1 MPIEDNRKPIGIF
14 ENKRHK
20 NVNRKAEQRMV
31 NYISDHTGKQPTR
44 KGLKTAVGMLYAF
57 SLFQNFKLEEEMP
70 NKQRAVQEDRAIFE
84 MDTFVVTD
92 EWINHKDEVV
102 HSLSSSSTFDARTIH
117 GVSNNNRTQSEF
129 APQIN
134 TSTLLVEAAQLW
146 SLAVHKFVHGI
157 VELDDCT
164 TTKTETIGRKA
175 GLWEQPKNVQTHF
188 KTMCKVATAKS
199 QKINEQ
205 ETEPSHAPQQFYFKK
220 IPPTNDRD
228 YFEAKDIA
236 EKLKNVFEGFVDE
249 TPSIN
254 PTKKNGTDN
263 TNDPYFHGMTDDFWF
278 YLADSFRSFIRN
290 PLKPSAERPEE
301 GTSRQFYKWLKDTFD
316 GIPKTREPFGREQKK
331 NPLEH
336 PFSTH
341 NLPPL
346 NLPSSKEESEQ
357 LLTTIWQLTSRF
369 TESISGFFDQKT
381 NFFGVDARSLPSHSM
396 TPTPISE
403 QIPKIE
409 FTSYED
415 IPEKTVDKIN
425 RIIDTYL
432 KRQPFPEV
440 DLEPMMP
447 FWYDYDVFQ
456 QRFKT
461 DEVNEAVKDFMGDL
475 ALHDLFVLISNWEQD
490 TFAFH
495 LILEK
500 RISLAHLILK
510 KYGIPD
516 RELTY
521 REAVAIALQ
530 WRTNN
535 IFKGFEFTE
544 VSSVIIHL
552 TLPKVKVNNL
562 TTTISPIAYLA
573 QVHNI
578 KEILENNEM
587 PAGILFQDLPIFY
600 YEYDLFINRDKTD
613 KVKELLLEFFKKN
626 KVEIQGEATSKK
638 IMGGLKKFVES
649 GGSSYPLAQELREQF
664 ITYIIMKAYGVENIR
679 LGDPYLLTKTSA
691 VQQQLKVNLLMKGCT
706 YKENT
711 EQTDHLR
718 LSSPETPY
726 TTRLQEQK
734 KVSEKIFHDFIHD
747 QAATISNVDP
757 IKPYCYDY
765 PILLQRA
772 KTLNVNKAIRVFLI
786 AKGLSLG
793 DVPNSELVRKLQS
806 WLLNGENYEDTVQRQ
821 KDVAELLLKHYGIE
835 GRLLTVQDVRVCIL
849 QWEDNN
855 AQLNYLI
862 DEKLESELKDKKVE
876 IDTFL
881 QENNLQ
887 KKAEDTQSVEA
898 TSYVEET
905 LIQKEETKRRVAD
918 FLVEQGQSWN
928 MSDPSAFAH
937 AVTHWVL
944 LEGATIE
951 MIDPVK
957 IKQLAQV
964 ILNEKI
970 DGVISGVQAKLTYI
984 KWLFETFNL
993 DDQTHELPVNINM
1006 TDNKQTEQH
1015 GLPVNND
1022 MTDNKQTEQ
1031 TERKP
1036 IDSSVS
1042 KERWR
1047 NKNIGVQ
1054 LNQFF
1059 MQHGVVPFDQ
1069 STERILIS
1077 MGKWLTQ
1084 EGVGMVFMPDKIQ
1097 PIAKIILNELKMQGD
1112 ASEDKISVKKAET
1125 TIMKWAIE
1133 NILNGSVEEY
1143 IIRKIIDSPD
1153 PSSFTIGQIRNL
1165 LEVDSLRKE
1174 GVITL
1179 HTIVGKDSRE
1189 EEMLRKDQVVFE
1201 KLWIKFIEKV
1211 LPNYFL
1217 ESSQLADDLLISDFD
1232 SLMQLAGG
1240 KLLADAGYL
1249 SEFSRE
1255 DVIRLGTFFC
1265 DYLEIQSIQQIE
1277 GLQYLITP
1285 ALLATAQLDSEGLRE
1300 ALENGEY
1307 KVYALQTFI
1316 TFWQEMTESIVENEK
1331 IFYYE
1336 MSVYEEAVINWR
1348 RKKALAEY
1356 VNQECNKRSGK
1367 NRLLLD
1373 QAYLLGLPA
1382 CPDVY
1387 QPPNLEEWYT
1397 QLTKNVAEAF
1407 FKVNQRF
1414 ISTALNGLDQSE
1426 KNFLFS
1432 NDTRIYKASAELK
1445 HQEHYYVPPGIGG
1458 IPVVNFSEREK
1469 WLDTDLNLEKTDL
1482 FAAIHGTEE
1491 RLYAVKRLEQNGGYI
1506 FYRVDKDPLLYLKY
1520 GLFDQKDLWRKGY
1533 IQNGEKIRIGK
1544 KDFTFSTKINRENEL
1559 GQGMNQ
1565 ATLSTAISQI
1575 QRDRFYHQLYE
1586 FGNDKSVPEQIW
1598 DVIKHIIPFYD
1609 CIVGVIEKNVSDAV
1623 TSCTIDVIFLIPIF
1637 GQVVG
1642 LSTNFALG
1650 MAKAAAE
1657 SGVRHAIR
1665 SGMRFTPNR
1674 LELKALLKSTARYA
1688 DPGFELVTDGAK
1700 LILKGFSEL
1709 KNQRFIPAHLKP
1721 LITKS
1726 ETLIGKIPPLPE
1738 DYVRAQLPRKGPYSV
1753 VRRVKDSLYMQ
1764 VMNLKDGDIFG
1775 GYFTLHGNQLRPFEG
1790 NLFYDQEEIKRINR
1804 LANQVDTS
1812 QMFVVEKNLNPKGYG
1827 EGKVYYVKKN
1837 GEVIGSFVRMNQQMV
1852 PVQLHSIEGHGLRYD
1867 VYEGNNLFPIRFNGV
1882 GWFFETESS
1891 PRLAKEVTDYV
1902 ASQPEQFESL
1912 SSPISLTPPDEF
1924 GLMYASSGRSY
1935 IKANNRYVP
1944 LVLID
1949 QENQRYHLVKKKV
1962 TKPLII
1968 LRFDEIHN
1976 HFRMETQLERIN
1988 ADPHH
1993 AILAGR
1999 KKNVPKKPTKK
2010 AAGDKKVK
2018 QPISQII
2025 AAGTTRD
2032 ADRLAEIAKTLE
2044 YPPYYKLP
2052 ESLGVAET
2060 FDQFRKATT
2069 LSEHPKKFR
2078 YEDDRVKLP
2087 TLTSFVSEF
2096 TNPTARTDQMAKSC
2110 MKHEIARILAND
2122 PEIPYRIFPGF
2133 TSDEVPEYIDEFQ
2146 KEVASGVDEAVTYL
2160 QAFKQKAE
2168 ELLKFETLAEREP
2181 GQYLNHMFKLET
2193 SENKEQVM
2201 KEVIKR
2207 LLIIADKSKQFLNLS
2222 KDLGYQNI
2230 WIVSSD
2236 LVYDKKTK
2244 NYYTSKV
2251 KPPTTVAFVVNADPE
2266 CRILIMADKFH
2277 IKSSTKPTTQTTPT
2291 LFGTVIHETTHI
2303 VSSTVDYAKFEDPPK
2318 GFQSSGED
2326 IRKRY
2331 DYEYEK
2337 ITYSENFDLFVRHLA
2352 QEFNLP
2358 KLARS
2363 EVVKQLWVDPM
2374 LAANFLILDAEVVM
2388 TIIRDLALDNNFFN
2402 RLRVKRESKD
2412 EPLIDPKIFM
2422 FFALMHTENFF
2433 LLEKEYETEKN
2444 QTKVGNIIED
2454 QPPTLPSTPS
2464 IRDKRSFA
2472 TIVQQAATNSK
2483 ETNKTVNISFSN
2495 LNKKELSV
2503 REFN

>member
-1 MPIEDNRKPIGIF
+1 MPIEDHRKSIGIF

-31 NYISDHTGKQPTR
+31 NYISEHSGNQPTR
-44 KGLKTAVGMLYAF
+44 EGLKTAVGMLYVF

-102 HSLSSSSTFDARTIH
+102 HSLSSSSTFDARTIP

-129 APQIN
+129 APKIN
-134 TSTLLVEAAQLW
+134 TSTPLVEAAHLW

-164 TTKTETIGRKA
+164 TTKTETIGRKG

-188 KTMCKVATAKS
+188 KTICKVATAKS

-205 ETEPSHAPQQFYFKK
+205 ETEPSHDLQQFYFKK
-220 IPPTNDRD
+220 VPPTNDRD

-249 TPSIN
+249 TPN
-254 PTKKNGTDN
+254 PHTTKQNGTDN
-263 TNDPYFHGMTDDFWF
+263 TNDPYFHGMTEDFWF
-278 YLADSFRSFIRN
+278 YLADSFRSFVRN
-290 PLKPSAERPEE
+290 PSKPSAERPEE

-316 GIPKTREPFGREQKK
+316 GIPKARERFGREQKT
-331 NPLEH
+331 NPHEH
-336 PFSTH
+336 PFSAH

-369 TESISGFFDQKT
+369 AESISEFFDQKT
-381 NFFGVDARSLPSHSM
+381 NFFGVDATSLPSHSM
-396 TPTPISE
+396 TTTPASAQIS
-403 QIPKIE
+403 KIR

-415 IPEKTVDKIN
+415 LPQTTVDKIN
-425 RIIDTYL
+425 HIIHNYL
-432 KRQPFPEV
+432 HRQPFPENMMA
-440 DLEPMMP
+440 PMMP
-447 FWYDYDVFQ
+447 FWYEYEVFQ
-456 QRFKT
+456 QRSKT

-544 VSSVIIHL
+544 VSSVIVHL
-552 TLPKVKVNNL
+552 TLPKVKMNHL

-613 KVKELLLEFFKKN
+613 KVKELLLEFLKKN
-626 KVEIQGEATSKK
+626 KVEIQGDATSKK
-638 IMGGLKKFVES
+638 IMAGLKKFVES
-649 GGSSYPLAQELREQF
+649 GGSSNPLAQESREQF
-664 ITYIIMKAYGVENIR
+664 ITYFLMKAYGVENIR

-691 VQQQLKVNLLMKGCT
+691 VQQQLKVNLLLKGCT
-706 YKENT
+706 YKENS
-711 EQTDHLR
+711 EQTEDIR

-726 TTRLQEQK
+726 TIRLQEQK
-734 KVSEKIFHDFIHD
+734 KVSGKIFHDFIHD
-747 QAATISNVDP
+747 QAMTVSNVDP
-757 IKPYCYDY
+757 IKPYYYDY
-765 PILLQRA
+765 PILLQRE
-772 KTLNVNKAIRVFLI
+772 KTLVVNKAVRIFLI
-786 AKGLSLG
+786 SKSLSLG
-793 DVPNSELVRKLQS
+793 NVSNSELVRKLQG
-806 WLLNGENYEDTVQRQ
+806 WLLNGENYEEIVQRQ
-821 KDVAELLLKHYGIE
+821 EEVAELLLEHYGIDE
-835 GRLLTVQDVRVCIL
+835 RPLTVQDARVCIL

-862 DEKLESELKDKKVE
+862 DEKPEREHKDKKE
-876 IDTFL
+876 GIDTFL

-887 KKAEDTQSVEA
+887 KKAEDAQSVEA
-898 TSYVEET
+898 TRHVEDT
-905 LIQKEETKRRVAD
+905 PIQKEETKRRVAD
-918 FLVEQGQSWN
+918 FLVEQGRSWN

-951 MIDPVK
+951 VIDPVK

-970 DGVISGVQAKLTYI
+970 DGVISGVQAELTYI
-984 KWLFETFNL
+984 TWLFETFEL
-993 DDQTHELPVNINM
+993 DDQARELPANIDL
-1006 TDNKQTEQH
+1006 TDNKQT
-1015 GLPVNND
+1015 G
-1022 MTDNKQTEQ
+1022 QTKREA
-1031 TERKP
+1031 

-1054 LNQFF
+1054 LHHFF
-1059 MQHGVVPFDQ
+1059 MQQGVHPYDQ

-1084 EGVGMVFMPDKIQ
+1084 EGVGMVFMPDKIL

-1112 ASEDKISVKKAET
+1112 VSEEKISVKKAEA

-1179 HTIVGKDSRE
+1179 HTIVGKDSNE
-1189 EEMLRKDQVVFE
+1189 EQMLRKDQVFFE
-1201 KLWIKFIEKV
+1201 KLWIKFIGKV

-1217 ESSQLADDLLISDFD
+1217 ESSQLADDLPISDFG
-1232 SLMQLAGG
+1232 SLMQLAGA

-1249 SEFSRE
+1249 SEFNTA

-1265 DYLEIQSIQQIE
+1265 DYLEIQSDQQIE
-1277 GLQYLITP
+1277 GLQYLLTP
-1285 ALLATAQLDSEGLRE
+1285 ALLTTAQLDPEGLRE
-1300 ALENGEY
+1300 AIENGEY
-1307 KVYALQTFI
+1307 KIYALQTFI
-1316 TFWQEMTESIVENEK
+1316 TFWQEMMESIVENEK
-1331 IFYYE
+1331 IVYHE
-1336 MSVYEEAVINWR
+1336 MGVYEEAVINWR

-1367 NRLLLD
+1367 NSLLLD
-1373 QAYLLGLPA
+1373 QAYLLGLPP

-1387 QPPNLEEWYT
+1387 QPPDLEEWYT
-1397 QLTKNVAEAF
+1397 QLTKDVADAF
-1407 FKVNQRF
+1407 FKINQRF
-1414 ISTALNGLDQSE
+1414 IGTALNGLDQSE

-1432 NDTRIYKASAELK
+1432 KGTRIYRASAELK
-1445 HQEHYYVPPGIGG
+1445 HQKHYYAPPAIGG
-1458 IPVVNFSEREK
+1458 VPAINFSEREK
-1469 WLDTDLNLEKTDL
+1469 WLDTNLNLEKTDL
-1482 FAAIHGTEE
+1482 FAAVQGSEE
-1491 RLYAVKRLEQNGGYI
+1491 RMYAMKKLEQDWGYI

-1520 GLFDQKDLWRKGY
+1520 GLFDQKDLWRNGY

-1544 KDFTFSTKINRENEL
+1544 KDFTFSTKINQKNEL
-1559 GQGMNQ
+1559 GQGMNH
-1565 ATLSTAISQI
+1565 AKLSIAISQI

-1609 CIVGVIEKNVSDAV
+1609 CIVGIIDKNVSDAV
-1623 TSCTIDVIFLIPIF
+1623 TSCTIDVIFLIPVF
-1637 GQVVG
+1637 GQVMG

-1665 SGMRFTPNR
+1665 SGMRFTPSR
-1674 LELKALLKSTARYA
+1674 LEIKALLKSSTRYA
-1688 DPGFELVTDGAK
+1688 DPGFELVTDGANW
-1700 LILKGFSEL
+1700 ILRGFSEL
-1709 KNQRFIPAHLKP
+1709 KNHWFIPAHLKP
-1721 LITKS
+1721 VLTKL
-1726 ETLIGKIPPLPE
+1726 ETLTRKIPPLPE
-1738 DYVRAQLPRKGPYSV
+1738 DHVRAQLPRKGPYSI
-1753 VRRVKDSLYMQ
+1753 VRRVKDSLYKQ
-1764 VMNLKDGDIFG
+1764 VMNLEDGDIFG
-1775 GYFTLHGNQLRPFEG
+1775 GYFTLHGNQLRSFEG
-1790 NLFYDQEEIKRINR
+1790 DLFYNHEELERINR
-1804 LANQVDTS
+1804 LANQVDTK
-1812 QMFVVEKNLNPKGYG
+1812 QLFIIENNLNPKGYG
-1827 EGKVYYVKKN
+1827 EGKVYKVENN
-1837 GEVIGSFVRMNQQMV
+1837 GEVIGSFVQMNQRIV
-1852 PVQLHSIEGHGLRYD
+1852 PVQIHSIEGHGVRYD
-1867 VYEGNNLFPIRFNGV
+1867 VYEGDTLFSIRFNGI
-1882 GWFFETESS
+1882 GWYFETETS
-1891 PRLAKEVTDYV
+1891 PRLAKDVSDYV
-1902 ASQPEQFESL
+1902 ASQPEQFESI
-1912 SSPISLTPPDEF
+1912 SSPLSLTPPDEF
-1924 GLMYASSGRSY
+1924 GLMRTSSGRTY
-1935 IKANNRYVP
+1935 IKVNNRYVP
-1944 LVLID
+1944 LILID

-1962 TKPLII
+1962 TRPLII

-1976 HFRMETQLERIN
+1976 HFRVETPLERLI

-1993 AILAGR
+1993 AILAGG
-1999 KKNVPKKPTKK
+1999 KKSVPKKPKDKEAGGKK
-2010 AAGDKKVK
+2010 EK
-2018 QPISQII
+2018 QPIPQLGE
-2025 AAGTTRD
+2025 AGPSHE
-2032 ADRLAEIAKTLE
+2032 ADTLAEIAKILE

-2052 ESLGVAET
+2052 DSLGVAVT
-2060 FDQFRKATT
+2060 FDEFRKATI
-2069 LSEHPKKFR
+2069 LSDHPKKFR

-2087 TLTSFVSEF
+2087 ILTSFVSEY
-2096 TNPTARTDQMAKSC
+2096 TNPTTSTDGMAKSG
-2110 MKHEIARILAND
+2110 MKHEIARILANK

-2133 TSDEVPEYIDEFQ
+2133 TSDKVPEYIDAFQ
-2146 KEVASGVDEAVTYL
+2146 QEVASGVAEAVTYL
-2160 QAFKQKAE
+2160 KTFKKKTE
-2168 ELLKFETLAEREP
+2168 EWLTLETLAERKP

-2193 SENKEQVM
+2193 SGNKEQIM

-2207 LLIIADKSKQFLNLS
+2207 LLIIADKCEQFLNLS
-2222 KDLGYQNI
+2222 KDLGYKNI

-2277 IKSSTKPTTQTTPT
+2277 VKPSAKPTIQTTPT
-2291 LFGTVIHETTHI
+2291 LSGTVIHETTHI
-2303 VSSTVDYAKFEDPPK
+2303 VSSTVDYAKFEDPPI

-2331 DYEYEK
+2331 DLEYAK

-2352 QEFNLP
+2352 QEFDLP

-2363 EVVKQLWVDPM
+2363 EVVKQLLNDPM

-2388 TIIRDLALDNNFFN
+2388 TIIRDLALDNDFFN
-2402 RLRVKRESKD
+2402 RLRVERGLRD
-2412 EPLIDPKIFM
+2412 GPLIDPKIFM
-2422 FFALMHTENFF
+2422 FFALMHTGNFF
-2433 LLEKEYETEKN
+2433 IIEKEYETEKN
-2444 QTKVGNIIED
+2444 QTIAGNIRED
-2454 QPPTLPSTPS
+2454 QPTILSSTPN

-2483 ETNKTVNISFSN
+2483 ETNKTVNSPFSN

-2503 REFN
+2503 RGGTKYTDSL